1 MVVSFFLIIIDN
13 NFMSV
18 LSTIT
23 VEQPQLINAI
33 DTIWVAICGAII
45 FFMEGGFALLEA
57 GFVRSK
63 NAMSIIAKVIID
75 VTFGGIAFYIIG
87 FGIAYGNSN
96 GWFAFDTGITTKD
109 IGLGLTVSNK
119 LFWFIQLGFAIAAI
133 SIVSGAVAERMKIWS
148 YAIYVFIFCAVM
160 YPLVANWVWNP
171 NGWLALRG
179 FNDFAGSAAVHA
191 MGGFS
196 ALAAAIVLGPRI
208 GKYRKNGEVNAI
220 PGHNLPLAAI
230 GAFILWFG
238 WFGFNPGSTLGAV
251 GNWEL
256 IGTVATN
263 TFLASAAGGIST
275 MFYTYFRYGQID
287 ITMTINGVLAGL
299 VAITAG
305 CNVVGPNAAIIIG
318 LIAGVLVDIAVLY
331 IDKLKIDDP
340 VGAIAVH
347 GVNGFFGALAVG
359 LFATEGGL
367 FFGGGT
373 AMLVTQALGVLVIGA
388 FGFVLT
394 FILMKIMQKT
404 FGIRISKVEE
414 SAGIDAVSFGVE
426 AYSTF
431 E

>member
-1 MVVSFFLIIIDN
+1 
-13 NFMSV
+13 MSA
-18 LSTIT
+18 LNTIT
-23 VEQPQLINAI
+23 VEQPELINAI
-33 DTIWVAICGAII
+33 DTIWVAICAAII

-75 VTFGGIAFYIIG
+75 IIFGGIAFYFIG

-96 GWFAFDTGITTKD
+96 GWFAFDIGITTED
-109 IGLGLTVSNK
+109 LGLGLTVSNK
-119 LFWFIQLGFAIAAI
+119 LFWFIQLGFSIAAI

-148 YAIYVFIFCAVM
+148 YAVYVFVFCAVM

-171 NGWLALRG
+171 NGWLAVRG

-208 GKYRKNGEVNAI
+208 GKYNKEGVANAI
-220 PGHNLPLAAI
+220 PGHNLPLAAV

-238 WFGFNPGSTLGAV
+238 WFAFNPGSTLGAV

-256 IGTVATN
+256 IGTVAAN

-287 ITMTINGVLAGL
+287 ITMTINGILAGL

-305 CNVVGPNAAIIIG
+305 CNVVDTNSALIIG

-347 GVNGFFGALAVG
+347 GVNGLFGALAVG
-359 LFATEGGL
+359 LFATDGGL
-367 FFGGGT
+367 FFGGGA
-373 AMLVTQALGVLVIGA
+373 AMLGTQALGVIVIGT
-388 FGFVLT
+388 FSFTVT
-394 FILMKIMQKT
+394 FILMKIMKKT
-404 FGIRISKVEE
+404 IGIRISKQEE
-414 SAGIDAVSFGVE
+414 AAGIDAVSFGVE

>member
-1 MVVSFFLIIIDN
+1 MELSEIVSG
-13 NFMSV
+13 
-18 LSTIT
+18 
-23 VEQPQLINAI
+23 QPDLNHAI
-33 DTIWVAICGAII
+33 DTVWVALCAALI

-75 VTFGGIAFYIIG
+75 IIFGGMAFFIVG
-87 FGIAYGNSN
+87 FGIAYGASN
-96 GWFAFDTGITTKD
+96 GWFAFDFGISGND
-109 IGLGLTVSNK
+109 LGLGLNISNK

-133 SIVSGAVAERMKIWS
+133 SIVSGALAERMKLVS
-148 YAIYVFIFCAVM
+148 YTIYVVVFCAIL

-171 NGWLALRG
+171 NGWLAARG

-191 MGGFS
+191 MGGFA

-208 GKYRKNGEVNAI
+208 GKYNTDGSSNTI

-256 IGTVATN
+256 IGTVVTN

-275 MFYTYFRYGQID
+275 MIYTYYRYGKID
-287 ITMTINGVLAGL
+287 ITMVINGVLAGL
-299 VAITAG
+299 VGITAG
-305 CNVVGPNAAIIIG
+305 CNVVEAHSAIIIG
-318 LIAGVLVDIAVLY
+318 VIAGILVDVAVIF

-340 VGAIAVH
+340 VGAVAVH
-347 GVNGFFGALAVG
+347 GVNGLFGTLAVG
-359 LFATEGGL
+359 LFAAEGGL
-367 FFGGGT
+367 LFGGGSD
-373 AMLVTQALGVLVIGA
+373 LFVTQLIGVITIA
-388 FGFVLT
+388 SFSFVVT
-394 FILMKIMQKT
+394 YILFKIIDKT
-404 FGIRISKVEE
+404 IGIRISREE
-414 SAGIDAVSFGVE
+414 EIAGIDAASFGVE
-426 AYSTF
+426 SYSTH

>member
-1 MVVSFFLIIIDN
+1 
-13 NFMSV
+13 MSA

-109 IGLGLTVSNK
+109 LGLGLTVSNK

-359 LFATEGGL
+359 LFATDGGL

-373 AMLVTQALGVLVIGA
+373 AMLATQALGVLVIGA
-388 FGFVLT
+388 FGFVFT

-404 FGIRISKVEE
+404 VGIRISKVEE

>member
-1 MVVSFFLIIIDN
+1 MDAI
-13 NFMSV
+13 
-18 LSTIT
+18 STIT
-23 VEQPQLINAI
+23 TEQPELINAI
-33 DTIWVAICGAII
+33 DTIWVAICAAII

-63 NAMSIIAKVIID
+63 NAMSIIAKVIVD
-75 VTFGGIAFYIIG
+75 VTFGGLAFFIVG

-96 GWFAFDTGITTKD
+96 GWFAFDIGITTED
-109 IGLGLTVSNK
+109 LGLGLTVSNK

-148 YAIYVFIFCAVM
+148 YAVFVVIFCAIM
-160 YPLVANWVWNP
+160 YPVVANWVWNP
-171 NGWLALRG
+171 NGWLATRG

-208 GKYRKNGEVNAI
+208 GKYKKDGKANAI
-220 PGHNLPLAAI
+220 PGHNLPLAAV

-263 TFLASAAGGIST
+263 TFLASAAGGVST
-275 MFYTYFRYGQID
+275 MLYTYFKYGQID

-305 CNVVGPNAAIIIG
+305 CNVVDPSSAIIIG

-347 GVNGFFGALAVG
+347 GINGLFGALAVG
-359 LFATEGGL
+359 LFAADGGL
-367 FFGGGT
+367 FFGGG
-373 AMLVTQALGVLVIGA
+373 AALLGTQALGVLVIGA
-388 FGFVLT
+388 FSFTIT
-394 FILMKIMQKT
+394 FILMKLMQKT
-404 FGIRISKVEE
+404 FGIRISKQEE
-414 SAGIDAVSFGVE
+414 AVGIDAVSFGVE

>member
-1 MVVSFFLIIIDN
+1 MMNS
-13 NFMSV
+13 

-23 VEQPQLINAI
+23 TEQPELINAI
-33 DTIWVAICGAII
+33 DTIWVAICAAII

-75 VTFGGIAFYIIG
+75 IAFGGIAFFIVG

-96 GWFAFDTGITTKD
+96 GWFAFDLGITTD
-109 IGLGLTVSNK
+109 DLGLGLTVSNK

-171 NGWLALRG
+171 NGWLAAKG

-208 GKYRKNGEVNAI
+208 GKYKKNGEVNAI
-220 PGHNLPLAAI
+220 PGHNLPLAAV

-238 WFGFNPGSTLGAV
+238 WFAFNPGSTLGAV

-256 IGTVATN
+256 IGTVASN

-305 CNVVGPNAAIIIG
+305 CNVVGPNSAIIIG
-318 LIAGVLVDIAVLY
+318 LIAGVLVDVAVLY
-331 IDKLKIDDP
+331 IDKMKIDDP

-347 GVNGFFGALAVG
+347 GVNGLFGAIAVG
-359 LFATEGGL
+359 LFATDGGL
-367 FFGGGT
+367 FFGGGA
-373 AMLVTQALGVLVIGA
+373 AMLGTQALGVFVIGI
-388 FGFVLT
+388 FSFVLT
-394 FILMKIMQKT
+394 FIIMKILKST
-404 FGIRISKVEE
+404 VGIRISKQEE